1 MHPDSPRLALEEYAA
16 LRATIRQRGT
26 ARLVIAP
33 IIFVAWGAGAMA
45 LQFAQSLALWTL
57 IPLVALAAGFEAI
70 LSLHVGV
77 ERIGRYL
84 QVYFEDGPTSAPAWE
99 HLAMRAA
106 AGPPHRARIGLDP
119 LFSLLFAAACLI
131 NLAGAA
137 PLAHPEGFRPF
148 GVPWSFGL
156 CGICHGA
163 FVVRLWRA
171 RRFAATQRQQDLER
185 FRNGLGLEA

>member
-1 MHPDSPRLALEEYAA
+1 MRPDSPRVALEEYAA

-33 IIFVAWGAGAMA
+33 VIFVAWGAGAMA
-45 LQFAQSLALWTL
+45 LQFEQSLALWTL

-84 QVYFEDGPTSAPAWE
+84 QVYFEDGPANAPAWE
-99 HLAMRAA
+99 HLAMRGA
-106 AGPPHRARIGLDP
+106 AGPPHRGRIGLDP
-119 LFSLLFAAACLI
+119 LFSVLFAAACLV

-137 PLAHPEGFRPF
+137 LLARPEVFRPS
-148 GVPWSFGL
+148 GVPWSFGV
-156 CGICHGA
+156 CVICHAA
-163 FVVRLWRA
+163 FAVRLWRA
-171 RRFAATQRQQDLER
+171 RRFAATQRQQDLDR
-185 FRNGLGLEA
+185 FKNGLGLGA